1 MKKSFLSHSLCAVT
15 ITKVFDTSVK
25 RSVEFHLNWS
35 WFICV
40 CKDVWIARGSFWLKC
55 PCTWRFVFHSSLL
68 CDTHGCFQLQQDG
81 ETRSRLGLPSAQPSH
96 QPSWL
101 GPGQDLPVWPLHHSS
116 NRVHS
121 PPRADPHPRRSSQ
134 PDLRTHYAF
143 PSMPQLHWSSLPM
156 PRLPPRVPS
165 PRPWRDLDT
174 QDLELPCIPAPHRPR
189 APRPLSSTWVPT
201 TPSPWLGPLWTCGLP
216 KLGLDRSPWLL
227 VYHLLLPAQHQRQDT
242 FVRHALP
249 GHPTLP
255 HQPGLLALRG
265 LHQAFLER
273 NRGATLDVPP
283 GHTIS
288 RPTIRSQLLR
298 RRPSPT
304 TTSPTPEESNSPQT
318 SSSPC
323 CPRTHWGP
331 DLYQLCAAQH
341 STAIDHSPRIPT
353 VRTGHTTSISP
364 TNRLRPHQTHIIL
377 PATDCHTECHTDFV
391 HTTDASPEHTEP
403 ISHQRSTLHSSGPSV
418 SIVHHTM
425 ATNVHSGDRPMGRT
439 RFRRPSCP
447 CSQPPRHSSSQFG
460 TIPGPPD
467 QPSGIPLQFLHTA
480 YPEGILP
487 RLHQLPVLRQRPIR
501 PIRQLAD
508 PHPTSGWHLCTAP
521 SELQRRRIFQHNDVV
536 GTLVPTNLT
545 PPRPTG
551 VHRTDTHDSTPHQHR
566 RPRDCHSDQL
576 LLYQDEPRTSIGFP
590 DQPQQSR
597 RDLSDLPERM
607 AEFRRRSISAF
618 PQPKRHICQ
627 IQLQRGLRD
636 LRSPQCQH
644 SGTPKGVGRQRPEH
658 PG

>member
-1 MKKSFLSHSLCAVT
+1 MFELLVAHFGTSALVPGDLYSFLLFSTMPMAAPSSNKMETPDPDWDFLQPNLPINQVDWDLVKTYLFDRFTTPPTEFIHRQGQTIIPDVHPNRICEHIMHFRPCPSFTDPAYRCPGYHPEFLLQGPDVIWTPAGPGVAVHSSAAPTSRTKTIVIDLSANNSIALAGPTLNSWPSEAGPWPFTVTTGSPFTAASPTSTARHLCTSRTTRTSNIALPTRPTCPTRTSSSIPGKKPWSHPWR
-15 ITKVFDTSVK
+15 TSWTH
-25 RSVEFHLNWS
+25 HLTSNHS
-35 WFICV
+35 QPTTTTTTESNN
-40 CKDVWIARGSFWLKC
+40 DESNARGVK
-55 PCTWRFVFHSSLL
+55 
-68 CDTHGCFQLQQDG
+68 
-81 ETRSRLGLPSAQPSH
+81 LPA
-96 QPSWL
+96 
-101 GPGQDLPVWPLHHSS
+101 DLVQSMLPQNPL
-116 NRVHS
+116 R
-121 PPRADPHPRRSSQ
+121 
-134 PDLRTHYAF
+134 
-143 PSMPQLHWSSLPM
+143 
-156 PRLPPRVPS
+156 
-165 PRPWRDLDT
+165 
-174 QDLELPCIPAPHRPR
+174 
-189 APRPLSSTWVPT
+189 PRPLPT
-201 TPSPWLGPLWTCGLP
+201 
-216 KLGLDRSPWLL
+216 
-227 VYHLLLPAQHQRQDT
+227 
-242 FVRHALP
+242 
-249 GHPTLP
+249 
-255 HQPGLLALRG
+255 
-265 LHQAFLER
+265 
-273 NRGATLDVPP
+273 
-283 GHTIS
+283 
-288 RPTIRSQLLR
+288 
-298 RRPSPT
+298 
-304 TTSPTPEESNSPQT
+304 
-318 SSSPC
+318 
-323 CPRTHWGP
+323 
-331 DLYQLCAAQH
+331 CAAQH

-364 TNRLRPHQTHIIL
+364 TNRLRPHQAHIIL
-377 PATDCHTECHTDFV
+377 PVTGCHTECHTDFV

-403 ISHQRSTLHSSGPSV
+403 MSHQRSTLHSSGPSV

-508 PHPTSGWHLCTAP
+508 PHPTSGWHLCSAP
-521 SELQRRRIFQHNDVV
+521 SELQRRRILQHNDVV

-618 PQPKRHICQ
+618 PQPKRHFCQ